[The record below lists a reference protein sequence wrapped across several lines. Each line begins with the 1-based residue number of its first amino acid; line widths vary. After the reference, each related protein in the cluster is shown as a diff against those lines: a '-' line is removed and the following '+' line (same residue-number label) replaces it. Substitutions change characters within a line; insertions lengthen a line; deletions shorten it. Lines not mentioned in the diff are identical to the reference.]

1 MLANLASE
9 FKTIM
14 GSQKNLQTVAHGE
27 VKSVKL
33 ADYLK

>member
-1 MLANLASE
+1 MLDSLAGE
-9 FKTIM
+9 FKIIM
-14 GSQKNLQTVAHGE
+14 GSQKNLQAVPNAE